1 MKKWGIFLIIIFAV
15 VFCKAYLFRIFF
27 SYDIIKE
34 RTVLD
39 IANEKLKNRLKETEK
54 ITTMEDLLQ
63 NSLKETASTLNFSF
77 DKCDHETDKLVET
90 KKANCIGYSAFLA
103 SVIQFKLKQSGLQN
117 DWKVHHNVGE
127 IYLMNENI
135 NRHFNSGFFKDHDFV
150 TVENVK
156 TKETIGVD
164 ATGYDYFRI
173 ERIKLK

>member
-39 IANEKLKNRLKETEK
+39 IANEKLKNRLKETGGNK
-54 ITTMEDLLQ
+54 SVEDLIQ
-63 NSLKETASTLNFSF
+63 DSLKETASTLSFSF

-135 NRHFNSGFFKDHDFV
+135 NRHFNSGFFRDHDFV

-156 TKETIGVD
+156 TKEIIGVD
-164 ATGYDYFRI
+164 ATVYDYFRI
-173 ERIKLK
+173 DRIKLK

>member
-1 MKKWGIFLIIIFAV
+1 MIFLIIIFAV

-39 IANEKLKNRLKETEK
+39 IANEKLKNRLKETGSN
-54 ITTMEDLLQ
+54 TSVEDLIQ
-63 NSLKETASTLNFSF
+63 NSLKETASTLSFSF
-77 DKCDHETDKLVET
+77 DKSDNETDKLVET

-103 SVIQFKLKQSGLQN
+103 SVIQFRLKQNGMEN

-156 TKETIGVD
+156 TKETIGID
-164 ATGYDYFRI
+164 ATVYDYFRI

>member
-1 MKKWGIFLIIIFAV
+1 MVICRTY
-15 VFCKAYLFRIFF
+15 VFWIFF
-27 SYDIIKE
+27 SYDTIKE

-39 IANEKLKNRLKETEK
+39 IANEKLKNRLKETGSN
-54 ITTMEDLLQ
+54 TSVEDLIQ

-77 DKCDHETDKLVET
+77 DKCDYETDKLVET

-164 ATGYDYFRI
+164 ATVYDYFRI